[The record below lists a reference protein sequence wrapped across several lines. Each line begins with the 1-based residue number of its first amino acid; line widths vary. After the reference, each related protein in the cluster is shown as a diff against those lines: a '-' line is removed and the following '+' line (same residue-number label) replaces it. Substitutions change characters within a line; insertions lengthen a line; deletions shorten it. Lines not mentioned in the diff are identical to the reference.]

1 MMSLTVKYGR
11 CNSNNVYTIPICNG
25 EAYLC
30 IDRITI
36 MREAEYRFCIPPVQF
51 KWNSK
56 YKDLA
61 KEFKANKIRYN
72 GKYCY
77 ETVETL
83 AFFDK
88 YLNILKNE
96 DPNNLKTV
104 LKLMFSEMEAVAEM
118 SQRTYEQQ

>member
-1 MMSLTVKYGR
+1 MRV
-11 CNSNNVYTIPICNG
+11 PI
-25 EAYLC
+25 
-30 IDRITI
+30 
-36 MREAEYRFCIPPVQF
+36 YRFCVPAVFF
-51 KWNSK
+51 KWDTK
-56 YKDLA
+56 YKELA
-61 KEFKANKIRYN
+61 KEFKANPIRYK